1 MKRPVNGVEPL
12 DYIVQSH
19 TVKAPNTKKLLTKDL
34 ELNTDPK
41 EQKLVTNQSLNPSDT
56 AALGIG

>member
-1 MKRPVNGVEPL
+1 ME
-12 DYIVQSH
+12 YIVQSH

-34 ELNTDPK
+34 ELTTDPK

-56 AALGIG
+56 AALGIGY